1 MAKATV
7 RRFKCSKCDRTFSM
21 AAHLARHQNTLHA
34 AKGRKRTVKKR
45 RAKRAGRKMVRRVGA
60 RAKRTR
66 RVAAG
71 GTAPLVRQMH
81 MYRDNLVAEQ
91 SRVTEQIDAIDRAL
105 AALGTTARV
114 PAAKPG
120 PRRRAGGVRR
130 GSLKYYVERV
140 LRAGGSPMAVKDVTV
155 GVRKAGFKSKNKTLA
170 KSVGIAMS
178 QMRNVAKVSRG
189 VFRLK

>member
-1 MAKATV
+1 MPKATV
-7 RRFKCSKCDRTFSM
+7 RKFKCSRCDRTFSM
-21 AAHLARHQNTLHA
+21 AAHLARHQNTMHA
-34 AKGRKRTVKKR
+34 TKARKKK
-45 RAKRAGRKMVRRVGA
+45 RAKRAVRKMVRRVGA

-71 GTAPLVRQMH
+71 GPPPLLRQMH
-81 MYRDNLVAEQ
+81 TYRDSLVAEQ
-91 SRVTEQIDAIDRAL
+91 SRVTEQINAIDRAL
-105 AALGTTARV
+105 AALGTPARA
-114 PAAKPG
+114 PAVKPG
-120 PRRRAGGVRR
+120 PRRRAGRVRR

-140 LRAGGSPMAVKDVTV
+140 LHAGSGPMAVKDVTI